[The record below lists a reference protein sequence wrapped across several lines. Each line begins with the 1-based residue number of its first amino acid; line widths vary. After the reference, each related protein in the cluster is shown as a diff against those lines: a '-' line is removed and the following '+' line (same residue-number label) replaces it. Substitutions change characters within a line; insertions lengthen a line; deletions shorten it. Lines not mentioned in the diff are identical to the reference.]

1 MFTRITPSK
10 NGREALQYARG
21 GENGKGHNNKE
32 HRNLL
37 VGGVNLLPDS
47 EMSYEDQ
54 MEVFWKKAKP
64 NHKIQVRR
72 IIGSFSKNE
81 LDPEDP
87 NSKYKAME
95 MATEFSEKFYPD
107 RQAAIFIQDDGEGG
121 CIHFHLIVNDC
132 AITDNKGC
140 SADQQKY
147 WYVEKN
153 FDELA
158 KSYIELDAGEPAKD
172 KITQSERRKRKE
184 NEKAI
189 EAGEP
194 EKVEYLWRDD
204 LKNRVREA
212 MEEATDREDF
222 LKRLT
227 AHRVEGE
234 YRSSKKQGDYII
246 YELTDLSG
254 FEGDLPKKKEYFKSK
269 SYKMGTDFGVEELD
283 KQIQNNL
290 GKDAVQVSPVKEE
303 DAEPVMKHHTAKKE
317 EPKQKTEEELK
328 AEKDKQLKARFNYLA
343 GIDFFKDHMT
353 WETKDNFDELMQESD
368 RRWKQFKEWY
378 PDDYEQRL
386 TVGDISEPKQ
396 KEPEEVKS
404 EPVQTVIEPVKEEIP
419 AEVPV
424 KSHTEPVPTVKKPL
438 PRRKTKEELE
448 KERIQEQIDNL
459 VQYGERIQ
467 TDAEKQAMQ
476 ELNDWYNKKY

>member
-132 AITDNKGC
+132 AMTDNKGC

-227 AHRVEGE
+227 AHGVEGE
-234 YRSSKKQGDYII
+234 YRTSKKQGDYII

-254 FEGDLPKKKEYFKSK
+254 FEGELPKKKEYFKSK

-290 GKDAVQVSPVKEE
+290 GKDAVQVSPVKE
-303 DAEPVMKHHTAKKE
+303 DTEPVMKHHTVKKE

-343 GIDFFKDHMT
+343 GIDFFKDHTT

-386 TVGDISEPKQ
+386 SVGDISEPKQ
-396 KEPEEVKS
+396 KEPEAVKS
-404 EPVQTVIEPVKEEIP
+404 EPVQAVIEPVKEEIP
-419 AEVPV
+419 AEEPV

-448 KERIQEQIDNL
+448 KERIQEQIDSL

-476 ELNDWYNKKY
+476 ELNDYYNKKY

>member
-64 NHKIQVRR
+64 NNKIQVRR
-72 IIGSFSKNE
+72 IIGSFSKNK
-81 LDPEDP
+81 LDPENP

-107 RQAAIFIQDDGEGG
+107 RPAPIFIQDDGEGV

-132 AITDNKGC
+132 AMTDNKGY

-194 EKVEYLWRDD
+194 EKVEYLWHDD

-212 MEEATDREDF
+212 MEEATNREDF

-227 AHRVEGE
+227 AHGVEG
-234 YRSSKKQGDYII
+234 
-246 YELTDLSG
+246 
-254 FEGDLPKKKEYFKSK
+254 
-269 SYKMGTDFGVEELD
+269 
-283 KQIQNNL
+283 
-290 GKDAVQVSPVKEE
+290 
-303 DAEPVMKHHTAKKE
+303 
-317 EPKQKTEEELK
+317 
-328 AEKDKQLKARFNYLA
+328 
-343 GIDFFKDHMT
+343 
-353 WETKDNFDELMQESD
+353 
-368 RRWKQFKEWY
+368 
-378 PDDYEQRL
+378 
-386 TVGDISEPKQ
+386 
-396 KEPEEVKS
+396 
-404 EPVQTVIEPVKEEIP
+404 
-419 AEVPV
+419 
-424 KSHTEPVPTVKKPL
+424 
-438 PRRKTKEELE
+438 
-448 KERIQEQIDNL
+448 
-459 VQYGERIQ
+459 
-467 TDAEKQAMQ
+467 
-476 ELNDWYNKKY
+476 